1 MKKIIFILCGMFI
14 LTASVQAADLK
25 TPEIINR
32 ENAPGLKVGE
42 SAPDFS
48 ALTAAGSRIILSDL
62 YQNGPV
68 VLIFYR
74 GAWCPYCN
82 LHLRQFQSKLS
93 EFREFGATIIAVSVD
108 KPEYTQKMSDDQS
121 LGFDVIS
128 NPDAGIIA
136 DYKSSFLVPK
146 ALAAKYK
153 NEYGLDL
160 ELYSG
165 RQDYLIAVPA
175 TYVIDSD
182 GVIRFAYADTDYTT
196 RVSPDQVLN
205 FLKSKN

>member
-1 MKKIIFILCGMFI
+1 M
-14 LTASVQAADLK
+14 TASLQAAVLK
-25 TPEIINR
+25 TPDRINR

-48 ALTAAGSRIILSDL
+48 ALNTAGSRVVLSDL
-62 YQNGPV
+62 YQSGPV

-82 LHLRQFQSKLS
+82 LHLRQFQSKLP
-93 EFREFGATIIAVSVD
+93 EFRNLGATLIAVSVD
-108 KPEYTQKMSDDQS
+108 KPVYAQKISDEQN

-128 NPDAGIIA
+128 NPDAGILT

-146 ALAAKYK
+146 ELAEKYK

-165 RQDYLIAVPA
+165 RKDYLIAVPA
-175 TYVIDSD
+175 TYVIDS
-182 GVIRFAYADTDYTT
+182 GGIVRFAYADTDYTT
-196 RVSPDQVLN
+196 RVSPDQVLD
-205 FLKSKN
+205 FLRSKK